1 MPKRKS
7 KFTEELQKKYP
18 FFRKGRDVFETEC
31 ITCDYG
37 IFVSVANK
45 GKLSQDMHVDS
56 SKHNKAVQFTFFCSK
71 LKNKLLYLY

>member
-1 MPKRKS
+1 MPKRES
-7 KFTEELQKKYP
+7 KFNEELQQKYP

-37 IFVSVANK
+37 TFVSVANK

-56 SKHNKAVQFTFFCSK
+56 LKHNKAIRFTSFCS
-71 LKNKLLYLY
+71 LA

>member
-1 MPKRKS
+1 M
-7 KFTEELQKKYP
+7 
-18 FFRKGRDVFETEC
+18 FETEC
-31 ITCDYG
+31 ITCDCG

-56 SKHNKAVQFTFFCSK
+56 SKHYKAVRFTFFLFIVLIK